1 MPPTWTPQIFKF
13 FYFSLQMCMDPLRV
27 RRHTP
32 GKPPGAYKQPP
43 RTLQGHS
50 AGPPEGLWTAF
61 RTPMFNMFSSTKTT
75 NKQCEKQHKCGP
87 FKAVTTATLKPV
99 FEKTQTN
106 KQTNKQH
113 TNTHTHTHAHPHTQ
127 NQKNRIDN
135 MHYNPIGFQVVHLP
149 IATGQGYTAT
159 RL

>member
-1 MPPTWTPQIFKF
+1 MLKNCTPPERKPTFWHPTTFDIAFKIDQKTQKNLHLCQTAFSTPKNEDFTSKMPPTWTPQIFKF
-13 FYFSLQMCMDPLRV
+13 FYFSLQMCMDPLQV
-27 RRHTP
+27 RRNTL

-50 AGPPEGLWTAF
+50 QGPPEGLWTAF
-61 RTPMFNMFSSTKTT
+61 RTPMFNMFSSTKTI

-106 KQTNKQH
+106 K
-113 TNTHTHTHAHPHTQ
+113 
-127 NQKNRIDN
+127 
-135 MHYNPIGFQVVHLP
+135 
-149 IATGQGYTAT
+149 
-159 RL
+159 